1 MGEKI
6 FGDLKE
12 KTMEELV
19 KRIQEIVS
27 QRFAI
32 LDEQNDIEKW
42 NTVPKLLLLDDAK
55 QQQILS
61 FAEFLDSMLVT
72 IGEKAMYVVSIC
84 GLLEFGQIKLDDYDN
99 GDLFTLADY
108 YQNSNI
114 DEINNT
120 ISIVG
125 NKQLLTTVREKTLD
139 IEVRKKILLDIANRA
154 INDKINTTNKKEV
167 TKFITEVVT
176 ELEEKDYY
184 NLVK

>member
-6 FGDLKE
+6 FGDSKE
-12 KTMEELV
+12 RTTEELV

-27 QRFAI
+27 QRFTI

-42 NTVPKLLLLDDAK
+42 NTVPKLLLLDDNK

-61 FAEFLDSMLVT
+61 FAEFLDSLLVS
-72 IGEKAMYVVSIC
+72 IGEKAMYIVSIC
-84 GLLEFGQIKLDDYDN
+84 GLLEFGGIKLEEYET

-114 DEINNT
+114 NEIKNT
-120 ISIVG
+120 IQIIG
-125 NKQLLTTVREKTLD
+125 NKQLITVVREKTLD
-139 IEVRKKILLDIANRA
+139 IEVRKKLLLDIANRA
-154 INDKINTTNKKEV
+154 INDKINTTNKKEII
-167 TKFITEVVT
+167 KFITEVVS

-184 NLVK
+184 DLVK